1 METKRMYIGGEWV
14 ASVSGETRD
23 IVNPATGE
31 TIAVVTEGGAEDAR
45 LAIQAA
51 RKAFDES
58 PWATMPARERGKLLW
73 KLADRID
80 AQAGELGRLET
91 ANNGKPFVD
100 AEDDAYT
107 AANVFRYYAGLVAKP
122 DGQTYELPK
131 SYQGMVLREPI
142 GVCGQ
147 IVPWNFPLMMAA
159 WKLAPCLAAGNT
171 SVFKPSEITP
181 LTAIALFQLM
191 EEVGFPPGVA
201 NLLLGAGATA
211 GAELAESML
220 VDKIAFTGG
229 TETGRGIMRA
239 AAGNIKK
246 LSLELGGKSANIVF
260 ADADL
265 DIATD
270 YAVYAIC
277 LNAGQV
283 CSSGSRLLVQ
293 ASIYDKFLE
302 VLAGKMQRIRVGNGL
317 DPDTE
322 MGPLV
327 SRQHME
333 KVLRYIE
340 IGKAEGAELLAGGNR
355 LAEGELARGN
365 FVAPTLF
372 AGVRSD
378 MRIAR
383 EEIFGPVLVAQPF
396 EDEDEAVRIAND
408 SIFGL
413 AGAVFTANAE
423 RSMRVAKRVR
433 AGVFW
438 VNTYHP
444 AFTEAPWGGYKQS
457 GIGRELGTFG
467 LEAYTEVKQVVWNL
481 APAPLT
487 YYHWNR

>member
-1 METKRMYIGGEWV
+1 METKRMYIDGKWV
-14 ASVSGETRD
+14 LSLSGATRD

-31 TIAVVTEGGAEDAR
+31 TIAVVAEGDAEDAR
-45 LAIQAA
+45 LAIRAA
-51 RKAFDES
+51 RRAFDES
-58 PWATMPARERGKLLW
+58 PWQSVPARERGRLLS
-73 KLADRID
+73 KLADKIE
-80 AQAGELGRLET
+80 ALAGELGRLET

-122 DGQTYELPK
+122 DGQIYELPK
-131 SYQGMVLREPI
+131 SFQGMVLREPI

-171 SVFKPSEITP
+171 TVFKPAEITP
-181 LTAIALFQLM
+181 LTAIRLFELID
-191 EEVGFPPGVA
+191 EAGFPPGVA
-201 NLLLGAGATA
+201 NLVLGAGPTV
-211 GAELAESML
+211 GAELAENPL

-229 TETGRGIMRA
+229 TDTGRGIMRA
-239 AAGNIKK
+239 AASTIKK

-265 DIATD
+265 QVATD
-270 YAVYAIC
+270 YALYAIC

-293 ASIYDKFLE
+293 ESIYDAFMAELARKFKL
-302 VLAGKMQRIRVGNGL
+302 VRVGNGM
-317 DPDTE
+317 DPAAE

-327 SRQHME
+327 SQRHME
-333 KVLRYIE
+333 KVLQYIE
-340 IGKAEGAELLAGGNR
+340 LGKSEGAELLAGGMR
-355 LAEGELARGN
+355 LTEGELGKGN

-372 AGVRSD
+372 GNVNPD
-378 MRIAR
+378 MRVSR

-396 EDEDEAVRIAND
+396 RDEDEAVRIAND

-413 AGAVFTANAE
+413 AGGVFTADAE
-423 RSMRVAKRVR
+423 RAMRVAKRIR
-433 AGVFW
+433 SGILW

-467 LEAYTEVKQVVWNL
+467 LDAYTEVKQVVWGL
-481 APAPLT
+481 SSAPLS

>member
-1 METKRMYIGGEWV
+1 MENMFIGGKWV
-14 ASVSGETRD
+14 SSVSGETRE
-23 IVNPATGE
+23 IINPATGE

-51 RKAFDES
+51 RQAFDES
-58 PWATMPARERGKLLW
+58 SWATTPARERGKLLA
-73 KLADRID
+73 KLADKID
-80 AQAGELGRLET
+80 AHAAELGRLET
-91 ANNGKPFVD
+91 TNNGKPYVD

-131 SYQGMVLREPI
+131 SFQGMVLREPI

-171 SVFKPSEITP
+171 SVFKPAEITP
-181 LTAIALFQLM
+181 LTAIRLFQLM

-265 DIATD
+265 DVATD
-270 YAVYAIC
+270 YAAYAIC

-293 ASIYDKFLE
+293 ASIYDRFLE
-302 VLAGKMQRIRVGNGL
+302 ALAGKMRRIRVGNGL

-327 SRQHME
+327 SRQHMD

-340 IGKAEGAELLAGGNR
+340 IGKQEGAELLTGGER
-355 LAEGELARGN
+355 LTDGELARGN

-378 MRIAR
+378 MRISR

-396 EDEDEAVRIAND
+396 QDEEEAIRLAND

-413 AGAVFTANAE
+413 AGAVFTTNAE
-423 RSMRVAKRVR
+423 RSMRVAKRIR
-433 AGVFW
+433 SGIIW

-481 APAPLT
+481 TSAPLS